1 MKDEILQI
9 LAHARRPLNVSEII
23 ARGDFASQPYVS
35 RVLAELKA
43 DYKIEDKKAGREVYY
58 QLRDYQLGFEETLP
72 LRGLREDEV
81 WNKVKENQD
90 FEALLDERMENILY
104 FAFSE
109 MLNNAIDHSR
119 SATTYVK
126 IWIEKGILKFI
137 VSDKGI
143 GAFRNFMAKKK
154 LSDEVTAIQELI
166 KGKQTTMPKW
176 HSGEG
181 IFWTSKL
188 ADRFILTSYNYRL
201 TVDTLIGDYAIEHL
215 DETVFGTE
223 VYFEID
229 MKTKKSLQKLFKKYA
244 LERERYTF
252 TTTEIP
258 IKLYEEGEVWISR
271 SQAKKVLMGLERYRK
286 VILDFKG
293 IKVIG
298 QGFADEIFRVF
309 RKAHPEIIL
318 EPVNMVS
325 TVEMMVRR
333 ALGE

>member
-9 LAHARRPLNVSEII
+9 LERSERALNVSEII
-23 ARGDFASQPYVS
+23 ERGDFGSQPYVS
-35 RVLAELKA
+35 RILAELKA
-43 DYKIEDKKAGREVYY
+43 EQKVEDEKIGREIFY
-58 QLRDYQLGFEETLP
+58 QLKDYRLGFEEVLM
-72 LRGLREDEV
+72 LKELREDEV
-81 WNKVKENQD
+81 WEKIKQNQD
-90 FEALLDERMENILY
+90 FMALLDERMENILY

-109 MLNNAIDHSR
+109 MLNNAIDHSH
-119 SATTYVK
+119 SATAYVK
-126 IWIEKGILKFI
+126 IWLENGVLKFS
-137 VSDKGI
+137 VSDKGV
-143 GAFRNFMAKKK
+143 GAFRNFMVQKR
-154 LSDEVTAIQELI
+154 LSDEVTAIQELV

-188 ADRFILTSYNYRL
+188 ADRFILASYDYRL
-201 TVDTLIGDYAIEHL
+201 IVDTLIGDYAIEHL
-215 DETVFGTE
+215 DEAVLGTE
-223 VYFEID
+223 VYFEIS
-229 MKTKKSLQKLFKKYA
+229 MNTEKSLQKLFEKYA
-244 LERERYTF
+244 LERERYAF

-286 VILDFKG
+286 VILDFRG

-309 RKAHPEIIL
+309 RKTHPGIIL
-318 EPVNMVS
+318 EPVNMAP

-333 ALGE
+333 AMSE